1 MASRYERYQY
11 IYGNTVR
18 AEEAVMPEPNQPEE
32 QVRQPEKKKQATGNR
47 KVLDFN
53 RSFTKSLS
61 IAVAA
66 VVIICI
72 SYLHGQHQLN
82 NRIREISAKQTELAT
97 LISENHARKSNLDKV
112 VDYDEIREYAKEK
125 LGMVTPGE
133 KNTIY
138 YDGAASDYVRQYED
152 IPSAQ

>member
-18 AEEAVMPEPNQPEE
+18 AEEAVVPEPNQQEE
-32 QVRQPEKKKQATGNR
+32 QVRQPEKKKQASGSR
-47 KVLDFN
+47 KVTDFSK
-53 RSFTKSLS
+53 SFTKTLVV
-61 IAVAA
+61 AVAA
-66 VVIICI
+66 MVIICI
-72 SYLHGQHQLN
+72 SYLHGQYQLN
-82 NRIREISAKQTELAT
+82 NQIREISAKQTELAA
-97 LISENHARKSNLDKV
+97 LINENHAKKSSLDQV